1 MPRVPFLRDELIK
14 AGLSAEDADK
24 AVDVARLFNDAR
36 VASLTRMVEERN
48 ETITAVRA
56 VRLKSFTNGYDPL
69 AAAYGMKYYLGQ
81 ALGLETDEELREN
94 PATVQYPDLGIEF
107 NKL

>member
-14 AGLSAEDADK
+14 AGLSPEDADK

-36 VASLTRMVEERN
+36 VAELSRMVEERN
-48 ETITAVRA
+48 EVIGAVRA
-56 VRLKSFTNGYDPL
+56 VRLKSFGNGYDPL
-69 AAAYGMKYYLGQ
+69 AAAYGMKYFLGQ

-94 PATVQYPDLGIEF
+94 PATVRYPDLGVEF
-107 NKL
+107 NNL